1 MKKFISDIKT
11 ESTKLIQNTDDELN
25 LKIEKIKKRSK
36 KESIDNV
43 IIEWFALVQEMSS
56 RKIGLKHFDTQLM
69 AGLLLHE
76 GKIVEMKTGE
86 GKTLASTLPIALNAL
101 SQKGVHVVTVNDYLA
116 ERDAKWMGKIYK
128 GLGFETGLVKNNS
141 RTNEKR
147 RNYNCE
153 ITYVTNSELVFDFLR
168 DSSAYNLTEVVQRP
182 FNYCIIDEI
191 DSILIDEARTPLI
204 LSTLKGEN
212 NINKLYLAKAV
223 ANSLEK
229 DKDFQLDEKRKDIN
243 LN

>member
-25 LKIEKIKKRSK
+25 LKIEKIKKRIK

-43 IIEWFALVQEMSS
+43 IVEWFALVQEMSS

-128 GLGFETGLVKNNS
+128 G
-141 RTNEKR
+141 
-147 RNYNCE
+147 
-153 ITYVTNSELVFDFLR
+153 
-168 DSSAYNLTEVVQRP
+168 
-182 FNYCIIDEI
+182 
-191 DSILIDEARTPLI
+191 
-204 LSTLKGEN
+204 
-212 NINKLYLAKAV
+212 
-223 ANSLEK
+223 
-229 DKDFQLDEKRKDIN
+229 
-243 LN
+243 